1 MNGTPGRDAEKHAVV
16 VRLALAGFLESMFW
30 VMPLPLMLA
39 EIPQICL
46 DRLHTSAVPEARMAS
61 RIKIQGSAWGVRV
74 VQLTPQA
81 SKPKLFIHNI
91 DHLGGVMT
99 AHFTIEM

>member
-1 MNGTPGRDAEKHAVV
+1 MKGTPGRDAEKHAVV
-16 VRLALAGFLESMFW
+16 VRLALAGFLESMIC
-30 VMPLPLMLA
+30 VMPLPLMFV

-46 DRLHTSAVPEARMAS
+46 DRLRTFAVSEARMAS
-61 RIKIQGSAWGVRV
+61 SIKVKGSAWGVRV

-81 SKPKLFIHNI
+81 SKSKLVIHNI
-91 DHLGGVMT
+91 YHLGGVMT